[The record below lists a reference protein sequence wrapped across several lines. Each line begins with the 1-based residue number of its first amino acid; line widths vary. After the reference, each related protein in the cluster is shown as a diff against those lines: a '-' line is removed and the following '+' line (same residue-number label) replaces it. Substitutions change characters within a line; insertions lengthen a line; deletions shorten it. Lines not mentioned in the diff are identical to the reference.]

1 MGINVEKQ
9 QNKTT
14 NEWSEYP
21 GICPCRWLYTNE
33 NDSLIQ
39 KYFKKNKKRRE
50 SIKNNE
56 KKKNVFKFEETKKKN

>member
-56 KKKNVFKFEETKKKN
+56 KKTSLNLKKQKKKIK